1 MDKYEFNVIMEEID
15 SLIAE
20 RNFKEAARLA
30 DTIEWERVKSSSI
43 LCKISDLYKINRRY
57 GDSLDLLE
65 MAYEYHPSN
74 RKIILSLCELEL
86 KLDNYI
92 RALQLYNAFINV
104 APRDPDRYLLQYKLY
119 KKQDV
124 NAGEQIA
131 VLESYLQRSFRDRWA
146 YELAELYLRTG
157 DEKRCIRQCDEIA
170 SYFGKGRFVVRAL
183 ELKQSLTKLNPQQ
196 EELLEALSKGSR
208 PGKAGDQETENPGAD
223 AAPQTEAAASGNAE
237 AGPQAEGGASGEEE
251 AGPRAEGTVSGQ
263 VEAASQA
270 EVTGKSEKKIKKSSQ
285 EEADAL
291 HETEGSREKE
301 VLGKEALGKET
312 AEIKGTAEAVKPEEE
327 YTDAIL
333 RDAKNQMRDAN
344 MQEMIARGMRE
355 IDEGETLPQESGG
368 RSGEAESEEEPGLKP
383 EEIPETANRID
394 LEQLMSEWEKIRRE
408 NEQQRLSEARRRILD
423 RSAAARRQLYGD
435 SLPKGGTPA
444 AEGPEDAVSMPY
456 QDVPEESAGD
466 GGEEKGGS
474 TRSWKRADVEKGLR
488 AKQ

>member
-20 RNFKEAARLA
+20 RDFKEAARLA

-43 LCKISDLYKINRRY
+43 LCKISDLYKINKRY

-65 MAYEYHPSN
+65 MAYDYHPSN

-124 NAGEQIA
+124 NVGEQIT

-146 YELAELYLRTG
+146 YELAELYLRAG
-157 DEKRCIRQCDEIA
+157 DEQRCIRQCDEIA
-170 SYFGKGRFVVRAL
+170 AYFGKGRFVVRAL
-183 ELKQSLTKLNPQQ
+183 ELKQSLTRLNPQQ
-196 EELLEALSKGSR
+196 EELLEALRSGESPRKPENQG
-208 PGKAGDQETENPGAD
+208 GENPGPDTALQGEAASD
-223 AAPQTEAAASGNAE
+223 KKEEAAPKGDGAAPAQE
-237 AGPQAEGGASGEEE
+237 DIEGPSQAEGTAPAQKEIEEPSRKE
-251 AGPRAEGTVSGQ
+251 AEAPREREAVREKDAQGR
-263 VEAASQA
+263 VEAA
-270 EVTGKSEKKIKKSSQ
+270 EP
-285 EEADAL
+285 
-291 HETEGSREKE
+291 
-301 VLGKEALGKET
+301 
-312 AEIKGTAEAVKPEEE
+312 VKPAEE
-327 YTDAIL
+327 YADAIL

-355 IDEGETLPQESGG
+355 IDDGETLPRESGG
-368 RSGEAESEEEPGLKP
+368 RRGKPGEEAEEKSDWKP
-383 EEIPETANRID
+383 EDSPETANRID

-408 NEQQRLSEARRRILD
+408 NEQQRLSEARRRVMD

-435 SLPKGGTPA
+435 SF
-444 AEGPEDAVSMPY
+444 S
-456 QDVPEESAGD
+456 EESAALA
-466 GGEEKGGS
+466 EEGTPDLAGTSYSDVTDEPSVDSGADKTAS
-474 TRSWKRADVEKGLR
+474 TRSWKRADVEKGLG
-488 AKQ
+488 AKR